1 MKDNDYYGF
10 FVPMDL
16 KRHDITVD
24 SSNPMTVDSS
34 NDMYPLNDFSIRNLY
49 IEVSEIYKP
58 KTVTF
63 YIYDDMDV
71 KMMKADSSVI
81 YIYNKADN
89 SDGKY
94 PYKTEIK
101 TIDGVDYIL
110 ELPLHADIALIGG
123 HKADASGNLR
133 YIGSERNFNPMM
145 AMAADCFWVK
155 STRPVAASR
164 RAPM

>member
-16 KRHDITVD
+16 KHG
-24 SSNPMTVDSS
+24 MTVDSS

-49 IEVSEIYKP
+49 IKVSEIYKP

-71 KMMKADSSVI
+71 KMKKADSSVI
-81 YIYNKADN
+81 SIYNKADN

-101 TIDGVDYIL
+101 TIDGDYYVGDNKYNGDNMRITCVNATVTDANWYFI
-110 ELPLHADIALIGG
+110 ADNNIGN
-123 HKADASGNLR
+123 K
-133 YIGSERNFNPMM
+133 SE
-145 AMAADCFWVK
+145 V
-155 STRPVAASR
+155 
-164 RAPM
+164 